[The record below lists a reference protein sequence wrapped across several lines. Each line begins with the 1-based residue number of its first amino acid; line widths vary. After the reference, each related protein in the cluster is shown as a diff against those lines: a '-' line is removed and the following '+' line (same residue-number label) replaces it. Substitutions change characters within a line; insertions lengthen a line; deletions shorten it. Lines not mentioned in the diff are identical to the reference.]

1 MKFKASSVVTTI
13 AVIADNR
20 SRRGAS
26 EPTTRSND
34 QLIVQHADD

>member
-1 MKFKASSVVTTI
+1 MKFKASNVVATI

-20 SRRGAS
+20 SKRGERAND
-26 EPTTRSND
+26 TVGND